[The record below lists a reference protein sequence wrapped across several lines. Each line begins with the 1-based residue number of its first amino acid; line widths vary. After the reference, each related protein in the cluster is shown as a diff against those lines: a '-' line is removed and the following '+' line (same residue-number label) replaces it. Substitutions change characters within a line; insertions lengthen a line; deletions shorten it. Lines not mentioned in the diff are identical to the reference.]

1 MPRPSADTGRTVRV
15 TVPGKLMLA
24 GEYSVLSPLG
34 RSLAMTTSPRLTL
47 EAQCLAQG
55 APGLTLDSAY
65 WAGPR
70 HIPYAAMQDDTAER
84 DWYERVAIAAYQQ
97 VIPALMPPQPISI
110 AVDRALEVSFGLGS
124 SSALALACFSALTAL
139 AHERAHE
146 RTDRAWDEG
155 SDDVLTPCYD
165 LVARTNRL
173 GEPLASGYD
182 LITQWEGGLVLATPF
197 DDQFGRW
204 PYRRQRVAAGQN
216 LTEQLHVWVGGKG
229 APTTKIVGGVL
240 ANLKL
245 GYEPG
250 KARPASRRTADL
262 WPPGGDWLSF
272 CDLSDRLVEQLHSFL
287 QGDEDRPSLL
297 LMTLVKMHRQHLHS
311 VQPPE
316 FQPLLEKLARVSGC
330 DEDFTFKTTG
340 AGGEDAL
347 LLIGPSDKVKKP
359 AEVLAAHG
367 WYRLPGQPTG
377 QGLSVEFLPSR
388 DGDTASPVQ
397 GGGNL

>member
-1 MPRPSADTGRTVRV
+1 MSRRRADTGRTVRV

-47 EAQCLAQG
+47 DAQCLSQG
-55 APGLTLDSAY
+55 TPGLTLDSAY
-65 WAGPR
+65 WPAPR
-70 HIPYAAMQDDTAER
+70 HIPYAAMQNDTAER

-124 SSALALACFSALTAL
+124 SSALALACFSALTTL
-139 AHERAHE
+139 AKGAA
-146 RTDRAWDEG
+146 DAPL
-155 SDDVLTPCYD
+155 SDDVLTSCYD

-182 LITQWEGGLVLATPF
+182 LITQYEGGLVLATPF

-216 LTEQLHVWVGGKG
+216 ITEQLHVWVGGKG

-245 GYEPG
+245 GYEPS

-316 FQPLLEKLARVSGC
+316 FQPLLEKLARLSGC

-347 LLIGPSDKVKKP
+347 LLIGPSDKLKKP

-377 QGLSVEFLPSR
+377 QGLSVELLSG
-388 DGDTASPVQ
+388 DCDTASPVH
-397 GGGNL
+397 GGRSL